1 MLMGAGNGF
10 VLIGRSLQT
19 FIYDAW
25 LFSVGMF
32 DPNLSSALLIGGE
45 QIINTHHHADCERDQ
60 EKTPDLGAGQFAICH
75 QPSLGVFAEH

>member
-10 VLIGRSLQT
+10 VLVGRSLQT
-19 FIYDAW
+19 FIYDDL

-45 QIINTHHHADCERDQ
+45 QIINTHHHADC
-60 EKTPDLGAGQFAICH
+60 
-75 QPSLGVFAEH
+75 